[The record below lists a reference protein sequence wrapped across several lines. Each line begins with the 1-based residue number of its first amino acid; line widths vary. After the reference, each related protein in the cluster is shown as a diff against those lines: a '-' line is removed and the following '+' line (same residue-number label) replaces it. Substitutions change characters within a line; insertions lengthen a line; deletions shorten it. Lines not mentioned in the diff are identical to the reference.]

1 MQDNLYSMGG
11 SDYVFNKRSRK
22 FDTST
27 FLRTPPRQCNRRRL
41 FTEDVVKGN
50 PPHETWSKRMHAGVK
65 YYSEKIM
72 FGIPTG
78 QTLSQGARELAERH
92 GLRLS
97 KFENIGDVNDKKK
110 VPWYV
115 FTEMTKT

>member
-1 MQDNLYSMGG
+1 MGG
-11 SDYVFNKRSRK
+11 SDYVSNKRSRK

-27 FLRTPPRQCNRRRL
+27 FLRTPQGSVIGVDF

-78 QTLSQGARELAERH
+78 QTLSQGA
-92 GLRLS
+92 
-97 KFENIGDVNDKKK
+97 EN
-110 VPWYV
+110 
-115 FTEMTKT
+115 

>member
-1 MQDNLYSMGG
+1 MYLTNEAVNSTLALFSKLPQG
-11 SDYVFNKRSRK
+11 SVIGVDF
-22 FDTST
+22 
-27 FLRTPPRQCNRRRL
+27 

-50 PPHETWSKRMHAGVK
+50 PPHETWSKSMHAGVK

-78 QTLSQGARELAERH
+78 KTLSQGARELAERH

-115 FTEMTKT
+115 FTEMIKT

>member
-1 MQDNLYSMGG
+1 MYLTEEAVNSTLALFSTLPQG
-11 SDYVFNKRSRK
+11 SVIGVDF
-22 FDTST
+22 
-27 FLRTPPRQCNRRRL
+27 

-50 PPHETWSKRMHAGVK
+50 PPLETWSKRMHRSIK
-65 YYSEKIM
+65 YYGEKIM

-78 QTLSQGARELAERH
+78 QTLSQGATELAERH
-92 GLRLS
+92 GLQLS
-97 KFENIGDVNDKKK
+97 KFENIGDESDKKK